1 MSRRASSPRSS
12 ATRWT
17 DPDVADALFD
27 RYKDALRR
35 GHVAALRGQLEKAL
49 SAYTEAAT
57 IAPERALP
65 LNGMG
70 TTLRRLGRDGE
81 ALAVFDRALER
92 SAADIDALAGRADTL
107 VALGRRVGAAEAF
120 VDLAEVHDRAG
131 HQTEASDAARRS
143 LKLAESPDR
152 GRTVARIV
160 GRIRGA
166 DMSDAARAVI
176 ARALRVL
183 EQSATPATTPATSDD
198 AIASSADIMAVDS
211 PSSGMR
217 IAASQPADEDLGAGP
232 GDPLERIAT
241 ADAAFDAGDPVTA
254 LTAYREA
261 VASLRVDGRWRVA
274 LDACSLAL
282 ATSPTSSQVHLDL
295 VELYLDAGWNAL
307 AADKVRLVGRLAELD
322 QDHATRDRLCAV
334 VRTHFGDDPSLMAFC
349 S

>member
-1 MSRRASSPRSS
+1 M
-12 ATRWT
+12 
-17 DPDVADALFD
+17 ADALFD

-49 SAYTEAAT
+49 NAYTEAAT

-92 SAADIDALAGRADTL
+92 SAADIDALAGRADAL
-107 VALGRRVGAAEAF
+107 VALGRRVDAAEAF
-120 VDLAEVHDRAG
+120 VALAEVHDGAG
-131 HQTEASDAARRS
+131 RQTEAGDAARRS
-143 LKLAESPDR
+143 LELTEPPDR

-166 DMSDAARAVI
+166 DMSDATRAVI
-176 ARALRVL
+176 ARALRIL
-183 EQSATPATTPATSDD
+183 EQPATTPATTDD
-198 AIASSADIMAVDS
+198 AIASSADIVVVDS
-211 PSSGMR
+211 PSSGRR
-217 IAASQPADEDLGAGP
+217 IAASEPADEDLGAGP
-232 GDPLERIAT
+232 GDPLERIAA
-241 ADAAFDAGDPVTA
+241 ADAAFDAGDPATA
-254 LTAYREA
+254 LAAYREA

-282 ATSPTSSQVHLDL
+282 ATSPTSGQLHLDL
-295 VELYLDAGWNAL
+295 VELYLDAGWIAL

-322 QDHATRDRLCAV
+322 EDHATRDRLCAV